1 MSPQE
6 LDGRLDELLTVGRI
20 GHGDG
25 EPTGKRNLG
34 RKDHRGWTWTE
45 PV

>member
-6 LDGRLDELLTVGRI
+6 LDGRLDELLTVGWS

-25 EPTGKRNLG
+25 EPAGKRNLG
-34 RKDHRGWTWTE
+34 
-45 PV
+45 